1 MILNASNKIA
11 VKCGECGKYNV
22 SDFNIFSLKEKNTII
37 CSCGKSLVLIG
48 FSASDIILK
57 VNCIACDSDHV
68 FKVNRK
74 VILEKNINILACPN
88 TGMEI
93 AFFGKT
99 PYIDDIIEKYMNDM
113 LELLKFIGVVE
124 DKSKTVLK

>member
-11 VKCGECGKYNV
+11 VKCGGCGNYNV
-22 SDFNIFSLKEKNTII
+22 SDFNIFALKKNNVIK
-37 CSCGKSLVLIG
+37 CECGNDIVLIG
-48 FSASDIILK
+48 FNDKDIIFRI
-57 VNCIACDSDHV
+57 NCIACDTDHI
-68 FKVNRK
+68 FKVNRRN
-74 VILEKNINILACPN
+74 ILEKNINILSCPN

-113 LELLKFIGVVE
+113 LSLLKYIGIVE